1 MTGKNKIN
9 RLIRTAVLMGSAGL
23 ICLLIYLMVGFEPW
37 SVGIGIFLGFPLM
50 IVALVLYVVAVV
62 KDLKRHKVV
71 REE

>member
-9 RLIRTAVLMGSAGL
+9 RLIRTAVLVGSAGL
-23 ICLLIYLMVGFEPW
+23 IRLLIYLMVGFEPW